1 MTRKTK
7 KGIVGKK
14 IPTSLEREEVGVGIS
29 FTQEHVY
36 NGDKIEALVQKRKQ
50 QQDLQ

>member
-14 IPTSLEREEVGVGIS
+14 NPTFHNREETGVGLS
-29 FTQEHVY
+29 FTGEHVSFS
-36 NGDKIEALVQKRKQ
+36 DEIEAKIEEKKKKK
-50 QQDLQ
+50 

>member
-14 IPTSLEREEVGVGIS
+14 NPTLHNRENVGVGLS
-29 FTQEHVY
+29 FTDEHVSFS
-36 NGDKIEALVQKRKQ
+36 DDIDRKIKEKRTKK
-50 QQDLQ
+50 